1 MLTQAIL
8 ILPKLDNDGRPLDA
22 VHFALELDL
31 MEAFGGFT
39 ATESRGGWID
49 ADDGKEYRDDGV
61 LYLIAADFEAKGR
74 RLRRRLE
81 NIAGRYA
88 REARQ
93 VSVYVAHADGEVVLC
108 APLEPRE
115 GFGPDSLPY
124 ADRVK
129 AQFGV
134 KAA

>member
-1 MLTQAIL
+1 MFTEATL
-8 ILPKLDNDGRPLDA
+8 ILPKLDNDGRPLDS

-39 ATESRGGWID
+39 ASDARGGWID
-49 ADDGKEYRDDGV
+49 ADDGKTYRDESV
-61 LYLIAADFEAKGR
+61 RYSIAADFEARGGR
-74 RLRRRLE
+74 NRRRLE

-93 VSVYVAHADGEVVLC
+93 VSVYVRHADGEVVLC
-108 APLEPRE
+108 AALEARE

-129 AQFGV
+129 AQFG
-134 KAA
+134 AAA